1 MPESEVPVV
10 RIIVKGCP
18 STRSERT
25 NVLRARNM
33 LLRAFEDNHWP
44 GNAMFTVT
52 PGGFVKAP
60 FPDGWDGAR
69 GWASRPEDF
78 QSLVPHARS
87 AVDEVLTPQL
97 LDAARGR
104 TDFVTLGV
112 DLNDKSGKR
121 KMDRKA
127 RGTHA
132 ELVAIVDVER
142 GEPVRWTGKSHP
154 VNWQERTLVQEAD
167 LESHL
172 FRCGAERVLVLGCHD
187 LNMFSNRAKSR
198 MSPGGHRDRRSEEMK
213 ALAREFGPTMIL
225 HHPHSTDSPWNWS
238 TAWSGAREFLPRS
251 KGGEHVWASGI
262 AHYRGGGK
270 CRGAL
275 HDVRCRTRCCDDHV
289 VDILVKPSN

>member
-142 GEPVRWTGKSHP
+142 G
-154 VNWQERTLVQEAD
+154 
-167 LESHL
+167 
-172 FRCGAERVLVLGCHD
+172 
-187 LNMFSNRAKSR
+187 
-198 MSPGGHRDRRSEEMK
+198 
-213 ALAREFGPTMIL
+213 
-225 HHPHSTDSPWNWS
+225 
-238 TAWSGAREFLPRS
+238 
-251 KGGEHVWASGI
+251 
-262 AHYRGGGK
+262 
-270 CRGAL
+270 
-275 HDVRCRTRCCDDHV
+275 
-289 VDILVKPSN
+289 